1 MAEYEP
7 EANNAPGF
15 SNPTKSKPMDRMG
28 KQDGSIES
36 VADVHTSARAPLE
49 GDWVGSVGDAEI
61 RPPVFVPVTEAEV
74 EAAYERLLEKGRE
87 KTRLAAA
94 FRAIDGLTDPAR
106 VSLRPVGCDGM
117 TTRQVERSA
126 DAKRRFFSE
135 IVRMFNEDR
144 PGTTLPKFRL
154 KRFKVQVRRESRDGK
169 EKERRTVVL
178 CLRDQ
183 VAVRVL
189 LGRLTTALSVG
200 ERWNQVYATV
210 EGLVRDI
217 RGRSTPPL
225 IIKTDISQFHPS
237 VDRTRLLEMLRA
249 KGVLDGRTMD
259 ILEQVL
265 CGHPSADEVAGLP
278 MGLSVSVLLG
288 EFYAASMQ
296 LDGMLPGVRVHR
308 FADDIVLVAESGT
321 ESAHILRAL
330 DDRMAALGL
339 SRNADKTVVV
349 EGGRFEFL
357 GVQFDGRRVW
367 HDETRVKRW
376 EAAVWTEVGRDIRSH
391 QVMAGLDPA
400 RTIPD
405 RREVAR
411 AAFREHKRG
420 ERSAYWR
427 YMQRLRALDAEE
439 VSITHQPAA

>member
-1 MAEYEP
+1 MAAYEP

-15 SNPTKSKPMDRMG
+15 QTPKMKPMERIG
-28 KQDGSIES
+28 HAKATADGVTEARFTALLPL
-36 VADVHTSARAPLE
+36 VKEGVGPAGAAEVHAQA
-49 GDWVGSVGDAEI
+49 
-61 RPPVFVPVTEAEV
+61 FVPVTETEV
-74 EAAYERLLEKGRE
+74 EAAYDRLLEKGRE

-94 FRAIDGLTDPAR
+94 FRSIDGLTDPAR

-117 TTRQVERSA
+117 TTRQVERSPE
-126 DAKRRFFSE
+126 AKRRFFSE
-135 IVRMFNEDR
+135 IVRMFNEDH
-144 PGTTLPKFRL
+144 PGTGLPKFRL

-189 LGRLTTALSVG
+189 LARLTAALPMG

-210 EGLVRDI
+210 QGLVRDI
-217 RGRSTPPL
+217 RGRATPPL

-237 VDRTRLLEMLRA
+237 VDRTLLLGMLRSR
-249 KGVLDGRTMD
+249 GLLDGRTLH

-265 CGHPSADEVAGLP
+265 CGHPSADEVPGLP

-296 LDGMLPGVRVHR
+296 LNEMLAGLRVHR
-308 FADDIVLVAESGT
+308 FADDIVLVAEAGT
-321 ESAHILRAL
+321 ESAPILRAL
-330 DDRMAALGL
+330 DDRMAAIGL
-339 SRNADKTVVV
+339 SRNGEKTVVV

-376 EAAVWTEVGRDIRSH
+376 EAAVWAEVGRDMRSH
-391 QVMAGLDPA
+391 QVMAGLDPGHPL
-400 RTIPD
+400 PD
-405 RREVAR
+405 RRDVAR

-427 YMQRLRALDAEE
+427 YMQRLRALDAGAD
-439 VSITHQPAA
+439 SITHQPAA

>member
-1 MAEYEP
+1 
-7 EANNAPGF
+7 
-15 SNPTKSKPMDRMG
+15 MDRIG
-28 KQDGSIES
+28 KVEGLSDG
-36 VADVHTSARAPLE
+36 VADIRFTALLPLRME
-49 GDWVGSVGDAEI
+49 GAGPIGSVDVHA
-61 RPPVFVPVTEAEV
+61 PVFVPVTVAEV
-74 EAAYERLLEKGRE
+74 ESAYERLLEKGRE

-126 DAKRRFFSE
+126 ETKRQFFSE
-135 IVRMFNEDR
+135 IVRMYNEDR
-144 PGTTLPKFRL
+144 PGTGLPKFRL
-154 KRFKVQVRRESRDGK
+154 KPFKVQVRRESRDGK

-189 LGRLTTALSVG
+189 LARLTAALPVG

-210 EGLVRDI
+210 ESLVRDI
-217 RGRSTPPL
+217 RNRSTPPL

-237 VDRTRLLEMLRA
+237 VDRTRLLGMLRA
-249 KGVLDGRTMD
+249 KGVLDSRTMD
-259 ILEQVL
+259 ILEHVL

-288 EFYAASMQ
+288 EVYAASMQ
-296 LDGMLPGVRVHR
+296 LDGMVPGVRVHR
-308 FADDIVLVAESGT
+308 FADDIVLVAGSG
-321 ESAHILRAL
+321 ADPAPILCEL
-330 DDRMAALGL
+330 DVRMAALGL
-339 SRNADKTVVV
+339 SRNAEKTVVV
-349 EGGRFEFL
+349 KEGRFEFL

-367 HDETRVKRW
+367 HDEQRVKRW

-391 QVMAGLDPA
+391 QVMAGLDSAHPL
-400 RTIPD
+400 PD